1 MMKAMMLTI
10 LLVDNNPLFLS
21 AVRNLLDPM
30 PEVQIVGE
38 AHDGAE
44 GLKMAKELQPDLI
57 LLDIAMPKMS
67 GLDVA
72 VRIQSW
78 AQPPKILFLTMHDDA
93 FYLDAAR
100 DLGAIGVV
108 GKTDLVAEL
117 LPFIRRFVAEQ
128 NSGTFHSHS

>member
-1 MMKAMMLTI
+1 MVAMALHI

-21 AVRNLLDPM
+21 AVHHLLDPM
-30 PEVQIVGE
+30 LEVDIVGE

-44 GLKMAKELQPDLI
+44 GLLKAKELQPDLI

-72 VRIQSW
+72 LRIQSW
-78 AQPPKILFLTMHDDA
+78 TQPPKILFLTMHDDT
-93 FYLDAAR
+93 FYQDAAR
-100 DLGAIGVV
+100 DLGVIGVV

-117 LPFIRRFVAEQ
+117 LPMIRLCIADQHSAVFPT
-128 NSGTFHSHS
+128 NS